1 MGRASHG
8 MALRAGARNRV
19 AEQSHIPGKKLVMA
33 VVHLI
38 ACSLPAALSSLD
50 LETWMVGGVYSNEGE
65 KDSGMK
71 DAQCRS
77 TGAYFQKV
85 LRKSKRNK

>member
-1 MGRASHG
+1 MGW
-8 MALRAGARNRV
+8 ALRAGARSKV
-19 AEQSHIPGKKLVMA
+19 AEQSHVPGKKLVMA
-33 VVHLI
+33 VVHLT

-50 LETWMVGGVYSNEGE
+50 VETWMLGGVYSNEGG
-65 KDSGMK
+65 KDSGMR

-85 LRKSKRNK
+85 LSKSRTNK